1 MQYAVYVKP
10 TSQSFQMGSGEL
22 AGDVKWVGSGCCG
35 KISLEMC
42 SLVRA
47 HPALRSRTLL
57 LSSGTNP
64 AAGGGHLI
72 NFNAATNKEDADR
85 YYIETSGD

>member
-10 TSQSFQMGSGEL
+10 TSQSFQEWSGEL
-22 AGDVKWVGSGCCG
+22 AGDVKWVGSGVCG

-57 LSSGTNP
+57 LSS
-64 AAGGGHLI
+64 AHLLQPG
-72 NFNAATNKEDADR
+72 A
-85 YYIETSGD
+85 ET